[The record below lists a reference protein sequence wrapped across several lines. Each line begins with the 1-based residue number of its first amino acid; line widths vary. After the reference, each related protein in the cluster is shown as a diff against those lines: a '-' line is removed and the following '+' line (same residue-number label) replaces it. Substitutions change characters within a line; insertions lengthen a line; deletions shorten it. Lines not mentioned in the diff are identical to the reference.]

1 MLQRYQVDAKDI
13 KRPFE
18 WWGNHE
24 SLFPIIV
31 FLACQI
37 LGLVGS
43 QIEKERIFSLVVG
56 ILKILKR
63 CRI

>member
-1 MLQRYQVDAKDI
+1 MFQRYQVDVKDI
-13 KRPFE
+13 KCPFE

-24 SLFPIIV
+24 SLFPTIV

-43 QIEKERIFSLVVG
+43 QIEKEMNFFLGRDID
-56 ILKILKR
+56 KIEEM
-63 CRI
+63 